1 MPVNVIFGVLGV
13 LGGVSVIAL
22 LFSLNSVKG
31 ITIQSCKGDGSCGC
45 ENPRHGKTAERILAL
60 LDDNKGVKNEF

>member
-1 MPVNVIFGVLGV
+1 MPIHVVLGV
-13 LGGVSVIAL
+13 VGVLCGVSVLAL
-22 LFSLNSVKG
+22 IFSLNSVKG

-60 LDDNKGVKNEF
+60 IEDK